1 MQEMSRKNKLFT
13 DSVIRRMTRV
23 ALSCGAINLAQGFP
37 DFDPPKALT
46 DRLAEVSALGPHQY
60 PITMGAPNFRQALA
74 RKAGR
79 FMGRTL
85 DPETDMVVTIG
96 STEAMVDTIFALTN
110 PGDKIIMFSPYFENY
125 RAQAIMADCEP
136 IFVPLVPPAFNFDAN
151 VLEDAFKQGA
161 KAILICNPSN
171 PSGKVFTYDELKL
184 ISELC
189 IKYDAFA
196 IMDEVYEHI
205 VYEGHKHIYMNS
217 LPGMWERTVSCSSLS
232 KTYSITGWRLG
243 YAIAPKPIMDR
254 IKQYHDFNT
263 VGAPS
268 PLMEAAVVGLDMPDS
283 YYKEFGDH
291 YAHMKKLFTDGLKQ
305 IGIPFTDPQGAYFV
319 LADIGPYLR
328 KGESDVDFCLEMAE
342 KVGVACVP
350 GTSFFN
356 ENVNNI
362 VRVHFAKKDETL
374 YEALDR
380 LSHLKENALRKTSL
394 PYICGRLVC
403 VYRTVSRR
411 LRPYPAAAAASSTAC
426 RPAPRPAG
434 RKSPRCGQT
443 AFPAQR
449 AAASAPAA
457 DRCGRG
463 CCLTRGSCGRRAGTA
478 AAASPLPA
486 AARRGSRGRRPSRRA
501 GGSDGPSP
509 GCRKRRSSST
519 GRPFQPAGSRS
530 ARPRSDTHA

>member
-1 MQEMSRKNKLFT
+1 
-13 DSVIRRMTRV
+13 
-23 ALSCGAINLAQGFP
+23 
-37 DFDPPKALT
+37 
-46 DRLAEVSALGPHQY
+46 
-60 PITMGAPNFRQALA
+60 
-74 RKAGR
+74 
-79 FMGRTL
+79 
-85 DPETDMVVTIG
+85 
-96 STEAMVDTIFALTN
+96 
-110 PGDKIIMFSPYFENY
+110 
-125 RAQAIMADCEP
+125 MADCEP
-136 IFVPLVPPAFNFDAN
+136 VFVPLVPPEFNFDAN
-151 VLEDAFKQGA
+151 VLEDAFKAGA

-189 IKYDAFA
+189 IKYDAYA

-205 VYEGHKHIYMNS
+205 IYDGHKHIYMNS

-291 YAHMKKLFTDGLKQ
+291 YAHMKKLFTDGLRQ

-319 LADIGPYLR
+319 LADIGPYMR

-356 ENVNNI
+356 EDVNHI

-374 YEALDR
+374 LEALDR
-380 LSHLKENALRKTSL
+380 LSHLKEKM
-394 PYICGRLVC
+394 
-403 VYRTVSRR
+403 
-411 LRPYPAAAAASSTAC
+411 
-426 RPAPRPAG
+426 
-434 RKSPRCGQT
+434 
-443 AFPAQR
+443 
-449 AAASAPAA
+449 
-457 DRCGRG
+457 
-463 CCLTRGSCGRRAGTA
+463 
-478 AAASPLPA
+478 
-486 AARRGSRGRRPSRRA
+486 AR
-501 GGSDGPSP
+501 
-509 GCRKRRSSST
+509 
-519 GRPFQPAGSRS
+519 
-530 ARPRSDTHA
+530 